1 VASPVQVAAGRFG
14 CHVGITDALL
24 RGPHSWRRAVGHRG
38 SSGQEGHDRVRRPI
52 RPMAYPVDEEAAR
65 QGPFGGLTASSGY
78 SIGLLYSSANRGIWN
93 HPDSPVP
100 VIAGIDM
107 RLRYPNPLRP
117 GDRVRSS
124 LVIAGKRLSSTP
136 GRGIVEGTLELVNQ
150 DGHIIIA
157 GEMVWLIATRP

>member
-1 VASPVQVAAGRFG
+1 MSESQMRYFEDLIVGEELWGIEEVAVKKDMIEYAARY
-14 CHVGITDALL
+14 D
-24 RGPHSWRRAVGHRG
+24 PW
-38 SSGQEGHDRVRRPI
+38 PI
-52 RPMAYPVDEEAAR
+52 HVDEEAAR

>member
-1 VASPVQVAAGRFG
+1 MSESQMRYFEDLIVGEELWGIEEVAVKKDMIEYAARY
-14 CHVGITDALL
+14 D
-24 RGPHSWRRAVGHRG
+24 PW
-38 SSGQEGHDRVRRPI
+38 
-52 RPMAYPVDEEAAR
+52 PMHVDEGAAR

-78 SIGLLYSSANRGIWN
+78 SIGLLNSSANRGIWN
-93 HPDSPVP
+93 HPDSPVA

-107 RLRYPNPLRP
+107 RLRYPNPMRP

-124 LVIAGKRLSSTP
+124 LVIASKRLSSRP
-136 GRGIVEGTLELVNQ
+136 GRGVVEGTMELVNQ

>member
-1 VASPVQVAAGRFG
+1 MSESQMRYFEDLIVGEELWGIEEVAVKKDMIEYAARY
-14 CHVGITDALL
+14 D
-24 RGPHSWRRAVGHRG
+24 PW
-38 SSGQEGHDRVRRPI
+38 PI
-52 RPMAYPVDEEAAR
+52 HVDEEAAR

-93 HPDSPVP
+93 HPDSPVA

-124 LVIAGKRLSSTP
+124 LVIAGKRLSSRP
-136 GRGIVEGTLELVNQ
+136 GRGVVEGALELVNQ